1 MYVYGRKDAANGLLT
16 RAMYLMLRQQ
26 SLLCVPWCGL
36 VVVPVMRLDSVIIEA
51 AADSCRGRGEL
62 PRL

>member
-1 MYVYGRKDAANGLLT
+1 MGVDAATGLLT
-16 RAMYLMLRQQ
+16 GGHVSFIERQ

-51 AADSCRGRGEL
+51 AADSCRGRGEVPGL
-62 PRL
+62 